1 LILGKIWDIIKKVR
15 FFNLGIV
22 EYTDM
27 KSALEAQIKAIGDRY
42 GLVALYA
49 FGSRAS
55 EVAGLVRGQL
65 GIREHSSSD
74 LDIGVQPEPGK
85 RLSAQEKVRLA
96 AELEDL
102 FGVNRVDLIVL
113 PEADPFL
120 ALDVIR
126 GELIYCSD
134 DDEQPEYELY
144 VLRRAGDLAPYARER
159 WGQILGMKI

>member
-1 LILGKIWDIIKKVR
+1 MSSDIGAE
-15 FFNLGIV
+15 L
-22 EYTDM
+22 
-27 KSALEAQIKAIGDRY
+27 KSIGNRY
-42 GLVALYA
+42 GIIALYA
-49 FGSRAS
+49 FGSRAG
-55 EVAGLVRGQL
+55 EVAGLIRGQL
-65 GIREHSSSD
+65 GIREHPSAD

-85 RLSAQEKVRLA
+85 RLSVQEKVRLA

-102 FGVNRVDLIVL
+102 FSVNRVDLIVL

-134 DDEQPEYELY
+134 DDEQAEYELY

>member
-1 LILGKIWDIIKKVR
+1 MII
-15 FFNLGIV
+15 NMEAEL
-22 EYTDM
+22 
-27 KSALEAQIKAIGDRY
+27 KSIGNRY
-42 GLVALYA
+42 GIIALYA
-49 FGSRAS
+49 FGSRAG
-55 EVAGLVRGQL
+55 EVAGLIRGQL
-65 GIREHSSSD
+65 GIREHPSAD

-85 RLSAQEKVRLA
+85 RLSVQEKVRLA

-102 FGVNRVDLIVL
+102 FSVNRVDLIVL

-134 DDEQPEYELY
+134 DDEQAEYELY
-144 VLRRAGDLAPYARER
+144 VLRRAGDLAYFARER

>member
-1 LILGKIWDIIKKVR
+1 MNSDIEAE
-15 FFNLGIV
+15 L
-22 EYTDM
+22 
-27 KSALEAQIKAIGDRY
+27 KSIGNRY
-42 GLVALYA
+42 GIIALYA
-49 FGSRAS
+49 FGSRAG

-65 GIREHSSSD
+65 GIQEHPSSD

-85 RLSAQEKVRLA
+85 HLTVQEKVRLA

-134 DDEQPEYELY
+134 YDEQAEYELY
-144 VLRRAGDLAPYARER
+144 VLRRAGDLAHFARER
-159 WGQILGMKI
+159 WGQILGMKL